1 MKLLLTFI
9 ALIFLSIP
17 SINLSAD
24 DNIDR
29 NEEFKKL
36 LSDNHVQNLLN
47 HDKQFKLFLIISD
60 RNCLG
65 CNILKISGI
74 LKTVKIA
81 YPNAWTTLIIDTY
94 HEGDSKFMKRKL
106 KLLDTLIE
114 DTKNK
119 YTKQFDAPIAV
130 FIEDQNRN
138 QYFYTCSDYQ
148 EAQDFTYHHTPAKIT
163 INKGKTII
171 EPDDI
176 SLSNINL
183 LSVSDSLLKLYDIP
197 NSIVLDYNILDN
209 TSKVFEVPSYYD
221 IARKNCNIIDSMLN
235 SGLELTELICKA
247 IELPENN
254 TNILYGMV
262 IDSFSYYNNVL
273 SGKLTSCIASF
284 TKDSFKLN
292 DKFKGDNYSDFYFD
306 TDRYYF
312 LVEGIPNMQPDS
324 NCLFF
329 SLDTNLNN
337 YRPEMT
343 AEAYSKLVNDSSRL
357 SDFQYFAFEN
367 SDTYGWTNPKAKAF
381 YYYNNKIIRK
391 IDLEETHNMFAYYSL
406 LELKIVKDKLFLI
419 LGNDVNTCIQI
430 VDLRNNKV
438 LKTER
443 YTNNDD
449 YLISSKFISFKDNQL
464 TLLNRRKLSRWS
476 VERIPFS
483 PQN

>member
-1 MKLLLTFI
+1 MKPLLTFI
-9 ALIFLSIP
+9 ALIFLSITFV
-17 SINLSAD
+17 NLSAD
-24 DNIDR
+24 DNMDR
-29 NEEFKKL
+29 NEKFKKL
-36 LSDNHVQNLLN
+36 LYDNHVQNLLN

-65 CNILKISGI
+65 CNISKISGI
-74 LKTVKIA
+74 LNTVKDT

-119 YTKQFDAPIAV
+119 YTKHFDAPIAV
-130 FIEDQNRN
+130 FIEDQKRK

-148 EAQDFTYHHTPAKIT
+148 EAQDFTYHHIPAKST
-163 INKGKTII
+163 IQKGKTII

-183 LSVSDSLLKLYDIP
+183 LSASDSLLKLYDIP
-197 NSIVLDYNILDN
+197 NSIVLDYHLLDN
-209 TSKVFEVPSYYD
+209 TSKVHEVPSYYE

-247 IELPENN
+247 IESPANN
-254 TNILYGMV
+254 INILYGMV
-262 IDSFSYYNNVL
+262 IDSFRYNDDGLN
-273 SGKLTSCIASF
+273 GKLTSSIACF
-284 TKDSFKLN
+284 NNDGLKLN
-292 DKFKGDNYSDFYFD
+292 GKIKGDNYIDFYFD
-306 TDRYYF
+306 RDRYYF
-312 LVEGIPNMQPDS
+312 LVEGIPNMQADS

-329 SLDTNLNN
+329 SLNTNLTD
-337 YRPEMT
+337 YRSEMT
-343 AEAYSKLVNDSSRL
+343 AETYSKLVDDSSRL

-381 YYYNNKIIRK
+381 YYYNNKIINK
-391 IDLEETHNMFAYYSL
+391 IDLKEAHNLFAYYDL
-406 LELKIVKDKLFLI
+406 LELKIIKDKLLLI
-419 LGNDVNTCIQI
+419 MGNEVNTCIQI
-430 VDLRNNKV
+430 YDLPHNTLLNY
-438 LKTER
+438 ER

-476 VERIPFS
+476 VERIPINF
-483 PQN
+483 QN